1 MLTFNNI
8 EFNYKNQ
15 PVFIDLNLN
24 IDEGEFVFLVG
35 KSGSGKTTLLQ
46 MIYMN
51 IIPHS
56 GYMQFDRFSS
66 DTIKPKSL
74 PDLRRNIGII
84 FQDFKLLEDRTV
96 YENLAFI
103 LQITGVKSK
112 QIKRKVFQ
120 VLSEVG
126 LAHKQKNKLN
136 QLSGGEQQ
144 RIAIARAI
152 INDPKLIIADEP
164 TGNLDP
170 ETSEEIL
177 DILTTINKR
186 GTSVLF
192 ATHDYELVKKHKA
205 RILRLRGG
213 IAEEVRHDE
222 LKTIT

>member
-1 MLTFNNI
+1 MLTFNDV
-8 EFNYKNQ
+8 EFNFKNQ
-15 PVFIDLNLN
+15 PVFIDLNFN
-24 IDEGEFVFLVG
+24 VDEGEFLFLIG
-35 KSGSGKTTLLQ
+35 KSGAGKTTLLQ

-51 IIPHS
+51 ILPQS
-56 GYMQFDRFSS
+56 GYVQFDRFSS
-66 DTIKPKSL
+66 DTIKPNLL

-84 FQDFKLLEDRTV
+84 FQDFKLLADRTV

-103 LQITGVKSK
+103 LQITGAKGK

-126 LAHKQKNKLN
+126 LAHKQKNKLH
-136 QLSGGEQQ
+136 QLSGGEKQ
-144 RIAIARAI
+144 RVAIARAI

-177 DILTTINKR
+177 EILTSINQR

-192 ATHDYELVKKHKA
+192 ATHDYDLVKKHKA
-205 RILRLRGG
+205 KILRLKNGV
-213 IAEEVRHDE
+213 AEEVKPDE
-222 LKTIT
+222 I

>member
-1 MLTFNNI
+1 MLTFNNV
-8 EFNYKNQ
+8 EFNFKNQ
-15 PVFIDLNLN
+15 PVFTNLNMN

-35 KSGSGKTTLLQ
+35 KSGAGKTTLLQ

-51 IIPHS
+51 IIPQS
-56 GYMQFDRFSS
+56 GYVQFDRFSS

-74 PDLRRNIGII
+74 PDLRRNVGII
-84 FQDFKLLEDRTV
+84 FQDFKLLDDRTV
-96 YENLAFI
+96 FENLAFI
-103 LQITGVKSK
+103 LQITGANRK

-126 LAHKQKNKLN
+126 LAHKQKNKLH
-136 QLSGGEQQ
+136 QLSGGEKQ
-144 RIAIARAI
+144 RVAIARAI

-164 TGNLDP
+164 SGNLDP

-177 DILTTINKR
+177 EILTSINRR

-205 RILRLRGG
+205 RIMRLGKG
-213 IAEEVRHDE
+213 IVDEIKHDE
-222 LKTIT
+222 L